1 MFDDYLESANFL
13 KHKFYQINRREIILS
28 FDKKIK
34 SKENTSQNKRN
45 IIKKDINQHFIDIR
59 RKAFTSKIYLRIV
72 YYYNDSNPPTVVN
85 ATKNMLDLMHVN
97 VNQQN
102 SRENIGVIRTRL
114 PYYDDSQVSFL
125 SVRQYIETD
134 SACSYV
140 HIDNFNNVL
149 QYANIL
155 SRLEKTNSIDNNDQD
170 DDIDFMEQ
178 INDPVGSLGYKIE
191 MYQRQQSILKTNQ
204 VKPFYLELLYNHN
217 KYKKK
222 GNGFV
227 DILLPILKYPIRVV
241 VTIPKNK
248 NEIVEQKKLV
258 KKKLSQFKKQNP
270 FFKFLYGPIT
280 LSVFYRPKK
289 EVGAKDIDNY
299 IREIISPCFESEFKP
314 PSRMFD
320 PTKEEL
326 TAIKAADYRSN
337 LNGHIMGYDIL
348 KLPND
353 DKHNANEEICIIGF
367 HMECHSDVI
376 GSLKEEIEEII
387 DSV

>member
-1 MFDDYLESANFL
+1 MFDDYLESADFL
-13 KHKFYQINRREIILS
+13 KHKFYQLNRREIILS
-28 FDKKIK
+28 LDEKIK
-34 SKENTSQNKRN
+34 SKGKTSQNKRN
-45 IIKKDINQHFIDIR
+45 IIKKAINKHFIDIR

-72 YYYNDSNPPTVVN
+72 YYYNDSNPPTIVN

-97 VNQQN
+97 VNQQTP
-102 SRENIGVIRTRL
+102 RENIGVIRTRL

-125 SVRQYIETD
+125 SVRQYIEAD

-140 HIDNFNNVL
+140 HIDNFNNIL
-149 QYANIL
+149 QYADIL
-155 SRLEKTNSIDNNDQD
+155 NRLEKTNSRDSNDKD
-170 DDIDFMEQ
+170 DDIDFMKQ
-178 INDPVGSLGYKIE
+178 INYPVGSLGYKIE
-191 MYQRQQSILKTNQ
+191 MYQRQQSILKNNK
-204 VKPFYLELLYNHN
+204 VKPFYFELLYNHN
-217 KYKKK
+217 KYKRI
-222 GNGFV
+222 GNGFL
-227 DILLPILKYPIRVV
+227 DMLLPILKYPIRVA
-241 VTIPKNK
+241 VTFPKNK

-258 KKKLSQFKKQNP
+258 KKKLSQFIKQNP

-299 IREIISPCFESEFKP
+299 IREIISPVFESEFKP

-326 TAIKAADYRSN
+326 ADSKAADYSSN

-353 DKHNANEEICIIGF
+353 DKHDANEEICIIGF

-376 GSLKEEIEEII
+376 GSIKEEIKEII
-387 DSV
+387 DTV